1 MRVLINL
8 TYLLELHILVPVT
21 DTALAVVAR
30 RALQLLLRV
39 VPEKE
44 VVALREFSTKNAR
57 GERKGRNACP
67 PPGPGKRAIFVFV
80 LLTAL

>member
-1 MRVLINL
+1 MRVRVLINL

-39 VPEKE
+39 VLHIFIKY
-44 VVALREFSTKNAR
+44 R
-57 GERKGRNACP
+57 GGNGRAQ
-67 PPGPGKRAIFVFV
+67 GRAI
-80 LLTAL
+80 